1 MDSRGHI
8 RLTDFG
14 LAKIMEDES
23 RTVKKENEIFLIYF
37 LKAYILWYT

>member
-23 RTVKKENEIFLIYF
+23 RTVKKGKPNFFNLF